1 MFEILMS
8 WTQFFVGVKRIA
20 KKKVLMLKGSYR
32 HHVGLSDYT
41 FWHATTF
48 STPSAKRLFIK
59 STFRFDICHMTACMF
74 ELHLNAI
81 ERLKE

>member
-1 MFEILMS
+1 MS

-32 HHVGLSDYT
+32 HHVGVNT

-59 STFRFDICHMTACMF
+59 STFRFDICHLTACMF
-74 ELHLNAI
+74 ELHLNAV
-81 ERLKE
+81 